1 MSMAPPRAG
10 WALAA
15 PAVCGL
21 IACADGAERPERPF
35 TPEYLGVETR
45 MMDNE
50 LVNFRVAMRG
60 ARDAQDVIDY
70 ARCAAAQYAMIRG
83 YGFAR
88 HLRTNVTRE
97 GGILRADAVYTI
109 SPALPRGLRTID
121 SEVVVADCHEQNIP
135 TV

>member
-1 MSMAPPRAG
+1 MAVIMSGLRAAG
-10 WALAA
+10 LA
-15 PAVCGL
+15 GL
-21 IACADGAERPERPF
+21 VGLMGCAGTQDASERRF
-35 TPEYLGVETR
+35 APEYLGVETR
-45 MMDNE
+45 MMDSD

-60 ARDAQDVIDY
+60 ARDEADVIAY
-70 ARCAAAQYAMIRG
+70 ARCAAAQYALIRG

-97 GGILRADAVYTI
+97 GGISRADAVYTI

-121 SEVVVADCHEQNIP
+121 SEVVVADCEEQNIP